1 LGLLAFHHAKA
12 ELENR
17 LRPMCATVFWALA
30 PDSQIILTISPDD
43 AFTINQS

>member
-1 LGLLAFHHAKA
+1 LGLLVFHHLKA
-12 ELENR
+12 ELEIR
-17 LRPMCATVFWALA
+17 LRPMCATDFWALA